1 MLTTDQKGVIAEEA
15 IVLGAPRLGVGVF
28 QPLGDERYDLI
39 LDLRPKLLRIQ
50 CKWAVRRGD
59 VVLIRTRRCRRGP
72 EGLIHRAY
80 EVGEIDAI
88 AAYCEEL
95 GQSYLLPLEM
105 SVARALVQLRLAPS
119 RNNQQL

>member
-1 MLTTDQKGVIAEEA
+1 MLPLAATIRPARRLSLLPMLTTDQKGVIAEQA
-15 IVLGAPRLGVGVF
+15 IVLEAARLGVGVF

-88 AAYCEEL
+88 AAY
-95 GQSYLLPLEM
+95 
-105 SVARALVQLRLAPS
+105 
-119 RNNQQL
+119 